1 MPETDRLSTAS
12 LRDQILHLELLRN
25 AARQLNSTLDLDS
38 LLEQIVTDVAE
49 TFGCSRSA
57 VLLMDEDANQL
68 ELVAVRGW
76 TRNVHP
82 KGFRFVI
89 GRDGLVGRTAA
100 TGTTSYV
107 PDVRKDP
114 DYIVSEESTRSE
126 LDIPLKVRGRLI
138 GIFNAQHPRID
149 AFPEA
154 QRSTLEALAD
164 HMATAIEN
172 ARLYQAE
179 KRAKEMLERD
189 SAQARQM
196 QQTLLPKQ
204 PLRIEEFSI
213 AGACVPIR
221 AVGGDWFDYF
231 PLDDRRIGIALGDV
245 SGKGMSAALLMA
257 ASRSSL
263 RQAAKAQCSPAAV
276 LTALNQTLRS
286 DFPQGNFVTLIY
298 AVLDTVA
305 SGLTI
310 AAAGHP
316 SPLLVTS
323 TSADVLEVP
332 NGLPLGLADWHFEE
346 IACPLDSES
355 SVLFYSDGV
364 SEAPDPNDEEF
375 GVERIQQLCRRPDI
389 SPQLLIDEACRFASP
404 SPMSDDATAVL
415 IRKLKSND
423 LPN

>member
-1 MPETDRLSTAS
+1 MAETDHLSATS

-38 LLEQIVTDVAE
+38 LLEQIVTEVAE

-57 VLLMDEDANQL
+57 VLLIDEETNEL

-76 TRNVHP
+76 TKQVHP
-82 KGFRFVI
+82 KGFRFAI
-89 GRDGLVGRTAA
+89 GREGLVGKTAA
-100 TGTTSYV
+100 TGKTSYV
-107 PDVRKDP
+107 PDVRRDP

-126 LDIPLKVRGRLI
+126 LDIPLKVRGKLI
-138 GIFNAQHPRID
+138 GIFNAQHPEVD

-179 KRAKEMLERD
+179 KNVKEALERD
-189 SAQARQM
+189 SNQARQM

-204 PLRIEEFSI
+204 AMRMESFSI

-231 PLDDRRIGIALGDV
+231 SLEDGRIGIALGDV

-263 RQAAKAQCSPAAV
+263 RQDAKRHRSPASV
-276 LTALNQTLRS
+276 LTALNETLRS

-298 AVLDTVA
+298 AVLDAAA
-305 SGLTI
+305 SVLTI

-316 SPLLVTS
+316 SPLLVTN
-323 TSADVLEVP
+323 TSAAVMEIP
-332 NGLPLGLADWHFEE
+332 NGVPLGLMEWHFEE
-346 IACPLDSES
+346 LACPLNPGSA
-355 SVLFYSDGV
+355 VLLYSDGV
-364 SEAPDPNDEEF
+364 SEAPNLEGEEF
-375 GVERIQQLCRRPDI
+375 SVERIRELCRRADI
-389 SPQLLIDEACRFASP
+389 SPQLLIDEACRFAAP
-404 SPMSDDATAVL
+404 GPMSDDATAVL
-415 IRKLKSND
+415 IQNLD
-423 LPN
+423 